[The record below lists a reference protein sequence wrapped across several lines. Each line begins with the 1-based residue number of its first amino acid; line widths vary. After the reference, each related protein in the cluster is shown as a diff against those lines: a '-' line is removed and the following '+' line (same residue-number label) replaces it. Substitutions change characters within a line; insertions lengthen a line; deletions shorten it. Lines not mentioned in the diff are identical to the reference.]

1 MTTNKVS
8 DRGSSHKATKQIN
21 TKIAFPIISMALLM
35 ITIDS
40 TIVATALHSLQQ
52 DLHTSVSWAGW
63 TMTAY
68 SFGFV
73 LMLPLSA
80 KLSIQFGHRRIF
92 LISVATF
99 TLASLLCGLAPNI
112 YSLIAFRALQAI
124 GGAGITPSA
133 TGIIVNHFDR
143 SRDRYLGLFGSIFSI
158 GSMIGPI
165 FGGIF
170 VTYWSWHWIFFI
182 NIPLGLI
189 VLLLASHV
197 IPKVS
202 NDNTLKHKKIDFGG
216 LELIATGLITAMYS
230 ATYLAEDSNNIL
242 SPIFIALIAISIIS
256 FISFFRHLNRTEE
269 PFINPRFIFGKGFGS
284 VNLLNLV
291 HSGMVIGT
299 ASLIPF
305 YAINRYGINELS
317 AGALLVIEGVASV
330 TMSVILSL
338 YIRKTGYRKPLY
350 IGAAIL
356 AMGVALL
363 SITPQWNVSPFGWLA
378 ASTFLIGFG
387 FGVMS
392 PAARNAGIQLAPDQS
407 ANLAAIRSLGLQL
420 GQIISIAGATSI
432 IGASLNPGKTQAMIY
447 LALSI
452 ILVLTIPVISSVPE
466 NKGSW

>member
-1 MTTNKVS
+1 M
-8 DRGSSHKATKQIN
+8 
-21 TKIAFPIISMALLM
+21 
-35 ITIDS
+35 
-40 TIVATALHSLQQ
+40 
-52 DLHTSVSWAGW
+52 
-63 TMTAY
+63 
-68 SFGFV
+68 
-73 LMLPLSA
+73 
-80 KLSIQFGHRRIF
+80 
-92 LISVATF
+92 
-99 TLASLLCGLAPNI
+99 
-112 YSLIAFRALQAI
+112 
-124 GGAGITPSA
+124 
-133 TGIIVNHFDR
+133 
-143 SRDRYLGLFGSIFSI
+143 
-158 GSMIGPI
+158 
-165 FGGIF
+165 
-170 VTYWSWHWIFFI
+170 
-182 NIPLGLI
+182 
-189 VLLLASHV
+189 

-216 LELIATGLITAMYS
+216 LALLATGLITAMYS
-230 ATYLAEDSNNIL
+230 ATYLGEDPNNIL

-299 ASLIPF
+299 TSLIPF
-305 YAINRYGINELS
+305 YAINRYGISELS